1 MKKHTRT
8 FLGLPAALI
17 ALLAVVACDDDSAGP
32 AGDDALTAEEA
43 RALVD
48 GLAAVAGLVSTDAT
62 ALVADRPEVNCPLG
76 GTVRQ
81 SGTVTP
87 ESTGSSTII
96 RTELVMTPQNCQ
108 FAARG
113 TTFTANGAPDVRQ
126 VGEVT
131 IIGLS
136 ERIEMDF
143 DITGAVD
150 WETGSPAR
158 RGRCSLDLD
167 LTGEIDQRP
176 GSQPTD
182 TVAVLRGSLSGT
194 ACDEAVNLSLDDI
207 GGS

>member
-1 MKKHTRT
+1 MKKRTRT
-8 FLGLPAALI
+8 LLGLPAALI
-17 ALLAVVACDDDSAGP
+17 ALLAVAACDDDSAAP

-43 RALVD
+43 TALVD
-48 GLAAVAGLVSTDAT
+48 GLAAVAGLVGTDAT
-62 ALVADRPEVNCPLG
+62 ALVTDRPEVNCPMG
-76 GTVRQ
+76 GTVGQ
-81 SGTVTP
+81 SATVTP
-87 ESTGSSTII
+87 ESTGSSQII
-96 RTELVMTPQNCQ
+96 RMQLVMTPQNCR
-108 FAARG
+108 FTARG
-113 TTFTANGAPDVRQ
+113 ATFTANGAPDVRQ

-158 RGRCSLDLD
+158 RGKCSLDLD